1 MREGGS
7 RMYHYRQGHAGD
19 LPWLVQA
26 AAAAFWESLDP
37 GERARVNPAW
47 AAQRAAQ
54 QCHQVLSAPGSALL
68 VAQYGAQPVGYLLLA
83 TALDGSTEEPT
94 ALLIDLWV
102 HPAHRRRGVGS
113 TLLAAAEQ
121 GAAALGLRKLKL
133 WAGLH
138 QQEALALAH
147 SRGFVPAGL
156 IGVKDL

>member
-1 MREGGS
+1 
-7 RMYHYRQGHAGD
+7 MYQYRQGHCGAICPGWSRRRPRR
-19 LPWLVQA
+19 LGVARPRRA
-26 AAAAFWESLDP
+26 RP
-37 GERARVNPAW
+37 GEPAW

-68 VAQYGAQPVGYLLLA
+68 VAQYGAAAGGLPAAG
-83 TALDGSTEEPT
+83 DGARRQHRGAT